1 MPQVDTNGIKIEY
14 RFDGKEGAPYITFVT
29 GIANDLTMWD
39 AQVEVLGKEY
49 RTLRYD
55 LRGHGDSLATE
66 GDYSMGLLVRGL
78 AGLLSE
84 LSIEK
89 THLVGLGLGGAI
101 VQAFAIEH
109 PQRVRALLPC
119 CCRAKMVPE
128 FAEMWQ
134 KLREAVAN
142 EGVEVIVEPT
152 VQRWFSDE
160 FKAANPKVLQ
170 DVRNMIRA
178 TTTLGY
184 LGVTAAFL
192 GLNLED
198 KLAQIK
204 APTLYL
210 SGAEDKMGGP
220 PALMA
225 ELAKKVPRA
234 QHHSV
239 PKAAHIANIQ
249 NPAGFNKEVGDFL
262 KRLI

>member
-14 RFDGKEGAPYITFVT
+14 RFDGREGAPYITFVT

-39 AQVEVLGKEY
+39 AQVPALGKDY
-49 RTLRYD
+49 RLLCYD
-55 LRGHGDSLATE
+55 LRGHGDTLATE
-66 GDYSMGLLVRGL
+66 GDYTIELLVRDL
-78 AGLLSE
+78 AGLMNE
-84 LSIEK
+84 LNIQK

-109 PQRVRALLPC
+109 PQRVNTLVPC
-119 CCRAKMVPE
+119 CCRAKMVPD
-128 FAEMWQ
+128 FAAMWH
-134 KLREAVAN
+134 KLREAVAA

-152 VQRWFSDE
+152 TQRWFSDE

-170 DVRNMIRA
+170 DVRNMIRG

-192 GLNLED
+192 GLDLED
-198 KLAQIK
+198 KLGQIK
-204 APTLYL
+204 AKTLYL
-210 SGAEDKMGGP
+210 SGADDRLGGP

-225 ELAKKVPRA
+225 LLAKKVPGA
-234 QHHSV
+234 QHRSV
-239 PKAAHIANIQ
+239 PNAAHIANIQ

-262 KRLI
+262 KRQI

>member
-39 AQVEVLGKEY
+39 SQVAALGRDY

-55 LRGHGDSLATE
+55 LRGHGDTQATE
-66 GDYSMGLLVRGL
+66 GDYSIELLARDLTGLMN
-78 AGLLSE
+78 E
-84 LSIEK
+84 LNIQK

-101 VQAFAIEH
+101 AQAFAIEH
-109 PQRVRALLPC
+109 PQRLNTLVPC

-128 FAEMWQ
+128 FAAMWH
-134 KLREAVAN
+134 KLREAVAA
-142 EGVEVIVEPT
+142 EGVEVIVEAT
-152 VQRWFSDE
+152 AQRWFSDE

-170 DVRNMIRA
+170 DVRNMIRG

-192 GLNLED
+192 GLDLED
-198 KLAQIK
+198 KLGQIK

-210 SGAEDKMGGP
+210 SGAEDKLGGP

-225 ELAKKVPRA
+225 ELAKKVPGA
-234 QHHSV
+234 QHRSV
-239 PKAAHIANIQ
+239 AKAAHIANIQ

-262 KRLI
+262 KRQI

>member
-39 AQVEVLGKEY
+39 AQVAVLGKDY

-55 LRGHGDSLATE
+55 LRGHGDSQATE
-66 GDYSMGLLVRGL
+66 GDYSIQLLVRDLG
-78 AGLLSE
+78 GLLDE
-84 LSIEK
+84 LNIQK

-101 VQAFAIEH
+101 VQTFAIENSH
-109 PQRVRALLPC
+109 RVNALVPC
-119 CCRAKMVPE
+119 CCRAKMLPD
-128 FAEMWQ
+128 FAALWQ

-160 FKAANPKVLQ
+160 FKAAHPQVLQ
-170 DVRNMIRA
+170 NVRNMIRG

-192 GLNLED
+192 SLDL
-198 KLAQIK
+198 
-204 APTLYL
+204 
-210 SGAEDKMGGP
+210 
-220 PALMA
+220 
-225 ELAKKVPRA
+225 
-234 QHHSV
+234 
-239 PKAAHIANIQ
+239 
-249 NPAGFNKEVGDFL
+249 
-262 KRLI
+262 

>member
-1 MPQVDTNGIKIEY
+1 MPQVDINGIKIEY
-14 RFDGKEGAPYITFVT
+14 KVDGKEGRPYITFIT
-29 GIANDLTMWD
+29 GIANDFTLWD
-39 AQVEVLGKEY
+39 DQAAAFGTDY
-49 RTLRYD
+49 RILRYD
-55 LRGHGDSLATE
+55 LRGHGDTQATE
-66 GDYSMGLLVRGL
+66 GDYSIELLLRDLLGLLN
-78 AGLLSE
+78 E
-84 LSIEK
+84 LNIQK
-89 THLVGLGLGGAI
+89 THLVGLGLGGALA
-101 VQAFAIEH
+101 QAFAIENSH
-109 PQRVRALLPC
+109 RVNALVPC

-128 FAEMWQ
+128 FAAMWH

-142 EGVEVIVEPT
+142 DGVEVVVEPT

-170 DVRNMIRA
+170 DVRNMIRG

-198 KLAQIK
+198 KLPQIK

-210 SGAEDKMGGP
+210 SGAEDKVGGP

-234 QHHSV
+234 QHRSV

-262 KRLI
+262 KRQI